1 MNSIVILAQSF
12 WGTASGIGTDIL
24 QYGIPYAILA
34 LGIFISYRLLDFA
47 DLGCE
52 GTFTLGGAVSS
63 LMVVQGVNP
72 FIALVIALVSG
83 LIAGAVTGIF
93 TTKLHIPPLLS
104 GIITMTALFTIN
116 MIIMGATSAVLTG
129 TAFDFLHTKNST
141 TGSISRELRF
151 YYPLY
156 TLLHDTLGWTWVKG
170 TYVAIFWLLVI
181 IAIVIAIV
189 YYFFGTEIG
198 MGLRA
203 TGMNPIMARAQGI
216 NTNAMII
223 IGLAFSNGLIALAGA
238 TYSQV
243 SGTANSQMGVGTL
256 VIGLASIIIGE
267 AVVGRKTFKQ
277 NMFAVIVGAL
287 IYYLII
293 ALVINTGLLDAH
305 FLKLLYAILIVIVLV
320 TSQVKNLKKRNQ
332 LKGGIKNA

>member
-1 MNSIVILAQSF
+1 LSSINLIVYSF
-12 WGTASGIGTDIL
+12 GGMAAGIGTDIL
-24 QYGIPYAILA
+24 KYGIPYAILA

-52 GTFTLGGAVSS
+52 GTFTLGGAVAS

-72 FIALVIALVSG
+72 FLSLLIALISG
-83 LIAGAVTGIF
+83 LLAGTFTGIL

-116 MIIMGATSAVLTG
+116 MIIMGGVSDVING
-129 TAFDFLHTKNST
+129 NAFSFFHSKGST
-141 TGSISRELRF
+141 TGALSQEVRF
-151 YYPLY
+151 YNPLY
-156 TLLHDTLGWTWVKG
+156 TLLHDRWNLSWV
-170 TYVAIFWLLVI
+170 TRNYVAIFWLLII
-181 IAIVIAIV
+181 IAIVISLV
-189 YYFFGTEIG
+189 YYFFGTQIG
-198 MGLRA
+198 MGVRA

-216 NTNAMII
+216 NTSFMMVM
-223 IGLAFSNGLIALAGA
+223 GLAISNGLIALAGA
-238 TYSQV
+238 SYSQV
-243 SGTANSQMGVGTL
+243 SGSANTQMGVGTL

-267 AVVGRKTFKQ
+267 AIVGRKTFKQ

-305 FLKLLYAILIVIVLV
+305 FLKLLYAILVVIVLV
-320 TSQVKNLKKRNQ
+320 TSQLKNLKQKKE
-332 LKGGIKNA
+332 LKERHHA